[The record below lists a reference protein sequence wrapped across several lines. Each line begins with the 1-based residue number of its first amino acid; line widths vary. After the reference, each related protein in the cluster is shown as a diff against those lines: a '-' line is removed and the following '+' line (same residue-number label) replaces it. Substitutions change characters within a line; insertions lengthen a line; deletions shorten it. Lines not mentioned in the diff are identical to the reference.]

1 MPSRLWQTQNKLYD
15 IFEDVLSQNTLIIF
29 LMFAFAFLL
38 VL

>member
-1 MPSRLWQTQNKLYD
+1 MPSRLWQAQNNLYD
-15 IFEDVLSQNTLIIF
+15 IFEDVLFQNTLIIF